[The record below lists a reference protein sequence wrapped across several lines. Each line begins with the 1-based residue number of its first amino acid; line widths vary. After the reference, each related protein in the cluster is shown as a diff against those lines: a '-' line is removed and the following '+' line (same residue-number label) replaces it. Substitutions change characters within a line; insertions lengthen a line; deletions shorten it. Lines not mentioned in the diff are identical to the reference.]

1 MLVSLFEWLESV
13 LGDFPG
19 NNLLDFLSVRA
30 GIAIILSLVISM
42 IFGGKVIKMLQR
54 HQMGE
59 SVRDLGL
66 AGQAQKAGTPT
77 MGGVIILLAI
87 LIPCLLMGH
96 LDNVYLLTMLVA
108 TIWMGAIGFT
118 DDYLKIKRKN
128 KDGLAGRFKI
138 AGQIGLGVLIAVVM
152 LFSEQVNVRMT
163 VEEATEI
170 GLTEAD
176 RVGEVSS
183 VTLANG
189 TIVNRANYRTTL
201 TNVPFIKNSQLAYEN
216 IFSIGSSLV
225 WILFVP
231 FIVFVVTAVSN
242 AANLTDGLDGLATG
256 VSAII
261 ATVLAI
267 FAYVSSNAIAA
278 NYLGVLHLPGTEELV
293 VFSAC
298 LLGACLGFLWYNG
311 FPATVFMG
319 DTGSLALGG
328 IIAALAILLRKE
340 LLLPLLCGI
349 FVVENLSVVAQ
360 VSYFKYTKKRYG
372 EGRRILKMSPL
383 HHHYQKL
390 GMPETKIV
398 IRFWIVGLLLAVA
411 TILTLKLR

>member
-1 MLVSLFEWLESV
+1 MLVSLFKWLESV

-30 GIAIILSLVISM
+30 GMAIILSLIISM
-42 IFGGKVIKMLQR
+42 IFGGRIIKMLQR

-66 AGQAQKAGTPT
+66 EGQVQKAGTPT

-87 LIPCLLMGH
+87 IVPCLLIGN
-96 LDNVYLLTMLVA
+96 LGNIYLITMLIA

-118 DDYLKIKRKN
+118 DDYLKIKHKN

-138 AGQIGLGVLIAVVM
+138 AGQIGLGILIALVM
-152 LFSEQVNVRMT
+152 LLSEQVTVRMT
-163 VEEATEI
+163 QTEAETI
-170 GLTEAD
+170 GLSDTD

-183 VTLANG
+183 ATLANG
-189 TIVNRANYRTTL
+189 EAVKRANYRTTL
-201 TNVPFIKNSQLAYEN
+201 TNVPFIKNSQMAYEN
-216 IFSIGSSLV
+216 IFNIGASLV
-225 WILFVP
+225 WIIFVP
-231 FIVFVVTAVSN
+231 FMVFVVTAISN

-256 VSAII
+256 VSAIV
-261 ATVLAI
+261 ATVLAV

-293 VFSAC
+293 IFSAC

-349 FVVENLSVVAQ
+349 FVVENLSVVLQ
-360 VSYFKYTKKRYG
+360 VGYFKYTKKKYG
-372 EGRRILKMSPL
+372 EGRRIFKMSPL

>member
-30 GIAIILSLVISM
+30 GMAIILSLIISM
-42 IFGGKVIKMLQR
+42 IFGGKIIKMLQR

-66 AGQAQKAGTPT
+66 EGQAQKAGTPT
-77 MGGVIILLAI
+77 MGGVIILLAVI
-87 LIPCLLMGH
+87 VPCLLIGD
-96 LDNVYLLTMLVA
+96 LGNTYLITMLVA

-118 DDYLKIKRKN
+118 DDYLKIKHKN

-138 AGQIGLGVLIAVVM
+138 AGQVGLGILIALVM
-152 LFSEQVNVRMT
+152 LFSEQVTVRMT
-163 VEEATEI
+163 ETEAETI
-170 GLTEAD
+170 GLTDAD
-176 RVGEVSS
+176 RVGEVTTVS
-183 VTLANG
+183 LNNG
-189 TIVNRANYRTTL
+189 EEVKRANYRTTL
-201 TNVPFIKNSQLAYEN
+201 TNVPFIKNSQMAYEN
-216 IFSIGSSLV
+216 IFNIGASLV
-225 WILFVP
+225 WIIFVP
-231 FIVFVVTAVSN
+231 FIVFVVTAISN

-256 VSAII
+256 VSAIV
-261 ATVLAI
+261 ATVLAV

-278 NYLGVLHLPGTEELV
+278 NYLGVLHLPGTEELII
-293 VFSAC
+293 FSAC

-349 FVVENLSVVAQ
+349 FVVENLSVVLQ
-360 VSYFKYTKKRYG
+360 VGYFKYTKKKYG
-372 EGRRILKMSPL
+372 EGRRIFKMSPL